1 MMHGRFFII
10 RIGQEGKSS
19 MSETEKYT
27 SQNRL
32 AWDEIAEVRQK
43 TMETAEFFA
52 KGGCTLSD
60 EVLSLAGDVHGLS
73 LCHLQC
79 ATGEDTLSWA
89 NRGANATG
97 VDISPKEIELAKQKT
112 AAAGL
117 PVRFIASDIYA
128 LPSSLFEEKFDI
140 VFTGG
145 GAIVWLPDL
154 QEWARIIARL
164 LKPSGRLIIE
174 EEHPLASCME
184 VQDGMVKLVD
194 DYFARKP
201 EIFMG
206 WSHFSGGEDAREEK
220 YEFTWPLGDVV
231 TALARAGLRIELLQ
245 ERPSRERWRFGDK
258 LDEVARI
265 PGEYLLV
272 ARQG

>member
-1 MMHGRFFII
+1 MT
-10 RIGQEGKSS
+10 
-19 MSETEKYT
+19 ETGKYT
-27 SQNRL
+27 AQNRQ
-32 AWDEIAEVRQK
+32 AWDEIAEVRSK
-43 TMETAEFFA
+43 TMKTAEFFA

-60 EVLSLAGDVHGLS
+60 ELLAVAGDVHRLS

-89 NRGANATG
+89 NRGAHPTG
-97 VDISPKEIELAKQKT
+97 IDLSPKQIELAKQKA

-117 PVRFIASDIYA
+117 PVRFIASDIYT
-128 LPSSLFEEKFDI
+128 LPAHLFEERFDI

-154 QEWARIIARL
+154 QEWAKIIAGL
-164 LKPSGRLIIE
+164 LKPGGRLIID
-174 EEHPLASCME
+174 EEHPLAGCME
-184 VQDGMVKLVD
+184 VQDGVVRIVD
-194 DYFARKP
+194 DYFGRKP
-201 EIFMG
+201 EMFIG
-206 WSHFSGGEDAREEK
+206 WTHFSGGEHATEKK

-231 TALARAGLRIELLQ
+231 TALARAGLRIELLE
-245 ERPSRERWRFGDK
+245 ERPSQAGWRFGDK

-272 ARQG
+272 ARKD

>member
-1 MMHGRFFII
+1 M
-10 RIGQEGKSS
+10 K
-19 MSETEKYT
+19 ETKKYT

-32 AWDEIAEVRQK
+32 AWDEITEIREKQ
-43 TMETAEFFA
+43 MQTAEFFA
-52 KGGCTLSD
+52 NGGCTLGD
-60 EVLSLAGDVHGLS
+60 EILALAVDIRGLS

-89 NRGANATG
+89 NKGARATG
-97 VDISPKEIELAKQKT
+97 VDISPKEIELAKQKAI
-112 AAAGL
+112 AANV
-117 PVRFIASDIYA
+117 PVQFIASDIFA
-128 LPSSLFEEKFDI
+128 LPEELFAEQFDI

-164 LKPSGRLIIE
+164 LKPSGRLILD

-184 VQDGMVKLVD
+184 VQDGVIRIVD
-194 DYFARKP
+194 DYFGRKP

-206 WSHFSGGEDAREEK
+206 WSHFSGGENAMEKK

-231 TALARAGLRIELLQ
+231 TALAQAGLRIELLQ
-245 ERPSRERWRFGDK
+245 ERPSREQWRFGDK
-258 LDEVARI
+258 LQEVARI
-265 PGEYLLV
+265 PGEYLLL
-272 ARQG
+272 ARKDQLS

>member
-1 MMHGRFFII
+1 MT
-10 RIGQEGKSS
+10 
-19 MSETEKYT
+19 ETGKYT
-27 SQNRL
+27 AQNRQ
-32 AWDEIAEVRQK
+32 AWDEIAEVRSK
-43 TMETAEFFA
+43 TMKTAEFFA

-60 EVLSLAGDVHGLS
+60 ELLAVAGDVHRLS

-89 NRGANATG
+89 NRGAHATG
-97 VDISPKEIELAKQKT
+97 IDLSPKQIELAKQKA

-117 PVRFIASDIYA
+117 PVRFIASDIYT
-128 LPSSLFEEKFDI
+128 LPAHLFEERFDI

-154 QEWARIIARL
+154 QEWAKIIAGL
-164 LKPSGRLIIE
+164 LKPGGRLIID
-174 EEHPLASCME
+174 EEHPLAGCME
-184 VQDGMVKLVD
+184 VQDGVVRIVD
-194 DYFARKP
+194 DYFGRKP
-201 EIFMG
+201 EMFIG
-206 WSHFSGGEDAREEK
+206 WTHFSGGEHATEKK

-231 TALARAGLRIELLQ
+231 TALARAGLRIELLE
-245 ERPSRERWRFGDK
+245 ERPSQAGWRFGDK

-272 ARQG
+272 ARKD

>member
-1 MMHGRFFII
+1 MR
-10 RIGQEGKSS
+10 
-19 MSETEKYT
+19 ETEKYT

-43 TMETAEFFA
+43 KMQPAEFFA
-52 KGGCTLSD
+52 RGGNTLSD
-60 EVLSLAGDVHGLS
+60 EVLAASGDIRGLT

-89 NRGANATG
+89 NRGARATG
-97 VDISPKEIELAKQKT
+97 IDLSPRQIELAKQKA

-117 PVRFIASDIYA
+117 DVRFIASDVYA
-128 LPSSLFEEKFDI
+128 LPGEVFEEGFDF

-154 QEWARIIARL
+154 QEWAKIIARL
-164 LKPSGRLIIE
+164 LKPSVKLLID
-174 EEHPLASCME
+174 EEHPLASCMDL
-184 VQDGMVKLVD
+184 QDGQVRFLD
-194 DYFARKP
+194 DYFGRKP
-201 EIFMG
+201 EVFMG
-206 WSHFSGGEDAREEK
+206 WSHFSGGEDAKESK

-231 TALARAGLRIELLQ
+231 TALAQAGLRIERLD
-245 ERPSRERWRFGDK
+245 ERPSQQGWRFGDK

-272 ARQG
+272 ARKDR

>member
-1 MMHGRFFII
+1 MT
-10 RIGQEGKSS
+10 
-19 MSETEKYT
+19 ETGKYT
-27 SQNRL
+27 AQNRQ
-32 AWDEIAEVRQK
+32 AWDEIAEVRSK
-43 TMETAEFFA
+43 TMKTAEFFA

-60 EVLSLAGDVHGLS
+60 ELLAVAGDVHRLS

-89 NRGANATG
+89 NRGAHPTG
-97 VDISPKEIELAKQKT
+97 IDLSPKQIELAKQKA

-117 PVRFIASDIYA
+117 PVRFIASDIYT
-128 LPSSLFEEKFDI
+128 LPAHLFEERFDI

-154 QEWARIIARL
+154 HEWAKIIAGL
-164 LKPSGRLIIE
+164 LKPGGRLIID
-174 EEHPLASCME
+174 EEHPLAGCME
-184 VQDGMVKLVD
+184 VQDGVVRIVD
-194 DYFARKP
+194 DYFGRKP
-201 EIFMG
+201 EMFIG
-206 WSHFSGGEDAREEK
+206 WTHFSGGEHATEKK

-231 TALARAGLRIELLQ
+231 TALARAGLRIELLE
-245 ERPSRERWRFGDK
+245 ERPSQAGWRFGDK

-272 ARQG
+272 ARKD

>member
-1 MMHGRFFII
+1 MT
-10 RIGQEGKSS
+10 
-19 MSETEKYT
+19 ETGKYT
-27 SQNRL
+27 AQNRQ
-32 AWDEIAEVRQK
+32 AWDEIAEVRSK
-43 TMETAEFFA
+43 TMKTAEFFA

-60 EVLSLAGDVHGLS
+60 ELLAVAGDVHRLS

-89 NRGANATG
+89 NRGAHATG
-97 VDISPKEIELAKQKT
+97 IDLSPKQIELAKQKA

-117 PVRFIASDIYA
+117 PVRFIASDIYT
-128 LPSSLFEEKFDI
+128 LPAHLFEERFDI

-154 QEWARIIARL
+154 HEWAKIIAGL
-164 LKPSGRLIIE
+164 LKPGGRLIID
-174 EEHPLASCME
+174 EEHPLAGCME
-184 VQDGMVKLVD
+184 VQDGVVRIVD
-194 DYFARKP
+194 DYFGRKP
-201 EIFMG
+201 EMFIG
-206 WSHFSGGEDAREEK
+206 WTHFSGGEHATEKK

-231 TALARAGLRIELLQ
+231 TALARAGLRIGLLE
-245 ERPSRERWRFGDK
+245 ERPSQAGWRFGDK

-272 ARQG
+272 ARKD